1 MLKVSLFSEVITLG
15 GTLNPC
21 NSQVKAKR
29 QRRIYYIFDLKT
41 GSGQSMKQNRAVKSR
56 VDVLAERLRAREKQL
71 SPRLLAV
78 ARYLDQQRETVLEST
93 AMEIAQ
99 ANHTSDAT
107 VIRAIQALG
116 FSGLRDLKQTLKA
129 WFGPSLTSEDKMI
142 TTVSEVTSDVN
153 SAIDFV
159 LQGHRHACEILSQ
172 PQNRGAVADAVTL
185 LSEARQVAI
194 FGINASGILAD
205 YSVRLLNR
213 IGLPAFSLN
222 RAGIALAEQMLALQ
236 RGDVLVMMAQQSAH
250 REGTTVVRE
259 AKRLDIP
266 IVLLTNATDSFFA
279 REANVVITVPRGG
292 EKGRIPL
299 HGTIMVCLEMLILSV
314 ASTLPQRAVKT
325 MKRLQDLYRGL
336 KPAGKK

>member
-1 MLKVSLFSEVITLG
+1 
-15 GTLNPC
+15 
-21 NSQVKAKR
+21 
-29 QRRIYYIFDLKT
+29 
-41 GSGQSMKQNRAVKSR
+41 MKQSRPVKNR
-56 VDVLAERLRAREKQL
+56 VDVVAERLRAREKQL

-78 ARYLDQQRETVLEST
+78 ARYIDQQRETVLEST
-93 AMEIAQ
+93 AMEIAV

-159 LQGHRHACEILSQ
+159 LEGHRHACDVLSQ
-172 PQNRGAVADAVTL
+172 PQNRVAVADSVAL
-185 LSEARQVAI
+185 LGEARQVAI

-236 RGDVLVMMAQQSAH
+236 RGDVLIMMAQQSAH

-266 IVLLTNATDSFFA
+266 IILLTNATDSFFA
-279 REANVVITVPRGG
+279 READVVINVPRGG
-292 EKGRIPL
+292 ENGRIPL

-314 ASTLPQRAVKT
+314 ASTLPQRTVKT
-325 MKRLQDLYRGL
+325 MKRLQDLNRGL
-336 KPAGKK
+336 KPASKK

>member
-1 MLKVSLFSEVITLG
+1 
-15 GTLNPC
+15 
-21 NSQVKAKR
+21 
-29 QRRIYYIFDLKT
+29 
-41 GSGQSMKQNRAVKSR
+41 MKQSRPVKNR
-56 VDVLAERLRAREKQL
+56 VDVVAERLRAREKQL

-78 ARYLDQQRETVLEST
+78 ARYIDQQRETVLEST
-93 AMEIAQ
+93 AMEIAV

-153 SAIDFV
+153 SAIDFM
-159 LQGHRHACEILSQ
+159 LEGHRHACDVLSQ
-172 PQNRGAVADAVTL
+172 PQNRVAVADSVAL
-185 LSEARQVAI
+185 LGEARQVAI
-194 FGINASGILAD
+194 FGINASGILSD

-236 RGDVLVMMAQQSAH
+236 RGDVLIMMAQQSAH

-266 IVLLTNATDSFFA
+266 IILLTNATDSFSPA
-279 REANVVITVPRGG
+279 RR
-292 EKGRIPL
+292 
-299 HGTIMVCLEMLILSV
+299 MS
-314 ASTLPQRAVKT
+314 
-325 MKRLQDLYRGL
+325 
-336 KPAGKK
+336 

>member
-21 NSQVKAKR
+21 NPQVKAKR

-172 PQNRGAVADAVTL
+172 PQNRGAVADAVAL

-250 REGTTVVRE
+250 REGTTVVHE

-314 ASTLPQRAVKT
+314 ASTLPQRTVKT

>member
-1 MLKVSLFSEVITLG
+1 MKSIRT
-15 GTLNPC
+15 
-21 NSQVKAKR
+21 VK
-29 QRRIYYIFDLKT
+29 
-41 GSGQSMKQNRAVKSR
+41 NRT
-56 VDVLAERLRAREKQL
+56 DVLAERLRAREKQL

-78 ARYLDQQRETVLEST
+78 ARYLDQQCETVLEST

-99 ANHTSDAT
+99 ANQTSDAT

-116 FSGLRDLKQTLKA
+116 FSGLRDLKETLKV
-129 WFGPSLTSEDKMI
+129 WFGPAMTSEDKMV
-142 TTVSEVTSDVN
+142 TTVSEVTSDVS

-159 LQGHRHACEILSQ
+159 LSGHRHACEVLSQ
-172 PQNRGAVADAVTL
+172 PQNRVAVADAVTL
-185 LSEARQVAI
+185 LSEARAVAI

-222 RAGIALAEQMLALQ
+222 RSGVALAEQMLAMQ

-259 AKRLDIP
+259 AKRLGIP
-266 IVLLTNATDSFFA
+266 LILLTNATDSFFA
-279 REANVVITVPRGG
+279 READVVINVPRGG

-314 ASTLPQRAVKT
+314 ASAMPQRTVKT
-325 MKRLQDLYRGL
+325 MKRLQDFYRGL
-336 KPAGKK
+336 KPATKK

>member
-1 MLKVSLFSEVITLG
+1 MKAIRT
-15 GTLNPC
+15 
-21 NSQVKAKR
+21 VK
-29 QRRIYYIFDLKT
+29 
-41 GSGQSMKQNRAVKSR
+41 NRT
-56 VDVLAERLRAREKQL
+56 DVLAERLRAREKQL

-93 AMEIAQ
+93 AMEIAL
-99 ANHTSDAT
+99 ANQTSDAT

-116 FSGLRDLKQTLKA
+116 FSGLRDLKETLKV
-129 WFGPSLTSEDKMI
+129 WFGPALTSEDKMVM
-142 TTVSEVTSDVN
+142 TVSEVTSDVS

-159 LQGHRHACEILSQ
+159 LSGHRHACEVLSQ
-172 PQNRGAVADAVTL
+172 PQNRVAVADAVTL
-185 LSEARQVAI
+185 LSEARAVAI

-222 RAGIALAEQMLALQ
+222 RSGVALAEQMLAMQ

-259 AKRLDIP
+259 AKRLGIP
-266 IVLLTNATDSFFA
+266 VILLTNATDSFFA
-279 REANVVITVPRGG
+279 READVVINVPRGG

-314 ASTLPQRAVKT
+314 ASAMPQRTVKT
-325 MKRLQDLYRGL
+325 MKRLQDFYRGL
-336 KPAGKK
+336 KPATKK

>member
-1 MLKVSLFSEVITLG
+1 MKSIRT
-15 GTLNPC
+15 
-21 NSQVKAKR
+21 VK
-29 QRRIYYIFDLKT
+29 
-41 GSGQSMKQNRAVKSR
+41 NRT
-56 VDVLAERLRAREKQL
+56 DVLAERLRAREKQL

-93 AMEIAQ
+93 AMEIAL
-99 ANHTSDAT
+99 ANQTSDAT

-116 FSGLRDLKQTLKA
+116 FSGLRDLKETLKV
-129 WFGPSLTSEDKMI
+129 WFGPALTSEDKMV
-142 TTVSEVTSDVN
+142 TTVSEVTSDVS

-159 LQGHRHACEILSQ
+159 LSGHRHACEVLSQ
-172 PQNRGAVADAVTL
+172 PQNRVAVADAVTL
-185 LSEARQVAI
+185 LSEARAVAI

-222 RAGIALAEQMLALQ
+222 RSGVALAEQMLAMQ

-259 AKRLDIP
+259 AKRLGIP
-266 IVLLTNATDSFFA
+266 LILLTNATDSFFG
-279 REANVVITVPRGG
+279 READVVINVPRGG

-314 ASTLPQRAVKT
+314 ASAMPQRTVKT
-325 MKRLQDLYRGL
+325 MKRLQDFYRGL
-336 KPAGKK
+336 KPATKK

>member
-1 MLKVSLFSEVITLG
+1 MTQFRPG
-15 GTLNPC
+15 
-21 NSQVKAKR
+21 R
-29 QRRIYYIFDLKT
+29 
-41 GSGQSMKQNRAVKSR
+41 SR
-56 VDVLAERLRAREKQL
+56 VDILGERLRSREKQL

-78 ARYLDQQRETVLEST
+78 ARYIDQQRERVLEST
-93 AMEIAQ
+93 AMEIAK
-99 ANHTSDAT
+99 ANQTSDAT
-107 VIRAIQALG
+107 VIRAVQALG
-116 FSGLRDLKQTLKA
+116 FSGLRDLKQTLQA

-153 SAIDFV
+153 SSIDFV
-159 LQGHRHACEILSQ
+159 LEGHRRACEVMSQ
-172 PQNRGAVADAVTL
+172 PQNRIAIADAVAL
-185 LSEARQVAI
+185 LAEARQVAI

-222 RAGIALAEQMLALQ
+222 RASIALAEQMLALQ

-259 AKRLDIP
+259 AKRLGVP
-266 IVLLTNATDSFFA
+266 IILLTHATESFFA
-279 REANVVITVPRGG
+279 READVVINVPRGG
-292 EKGRIPL
+292 ENGRIPL

-314 ASTLPQRAVKT
+314 ASTLPQRTVKT

>member
-1 MLKVSLFSEVITLG
+1 MKSIRT
-15 GTLNPC
+15 
-21 NSQVKAKR
+21 VK
-29 QRRIYYIFDLKT
+29 
-41 GSGQSMKQNRAVKSR
+41 NRT
-56 VDVLAERLRAREKQL
+56 DVLAERLRAREKQL
-71 SPRLLAV
+71 SPRLLSV

-93 AMEIAQ
+93 AMEIAL
-99 ANHTSDAT
+99 ANQTSDAT

-116 FSGLRDLKQTLKA
+116 FSGLRDLKETLKV
-129 WFGPSLTSEDKMI
+129 WFGPALTSEDKMV
-142 TTVSEVTSDVN
+142 TTVSEVTSDVS

-159 LQGHRHACEILSQ
+159 LSGHRHACEVLSQ
-172 PQNRGAVADAVTL
+172 PQNRVAVADAVTL
-185 LSEARQVAI
+185 LSEARAVAI

-222 RAGIALAEQMLALQ
+222 RSGVALAEQMLAMQ

-259 AKRLDIP
+259 AKRLGIP
-266 IVLLTNATDSFFA
+266 LILLTNATDSFFA
-279 REANVVITVPRGG
+279 READVVINVPRGG

-314 ASTLPQRAVKT
+314 ASAMPQRTVKT
-325 MKRLQDLYRGL
+325 MKRLQDFYRGL
-336 KPAGKK
+336 KPATKK

>member
-21 NSQVKAKR
+21 NPQVKAKR
-29 QRRIYYIFDLKT
+29 KRRIYYIFDLKT

-172 PQNRGAVADAVTL
+172 PQNRGAVADAVAL

-314 ASTLPQRAVKT
+314 ASTLPQRTVKT

>member
-1 MLKVSLFSEVITLG
+1 MKSIRT
-15 GTLNPC
+15 
-21 NSQVKAKR
+21 VK
-29 QRRIYYIFDLKT
+29 
-41 GSGQSMKQNRAVKSR
+41 NRT
-56 VDVLAERLRAREKQL
+56 DVLAERLRAREKQL

-93 AMEIAQ
+93 AMEIAL
-99 ANHTSDAT
+99 ANQTSDAT

-116 FSGLRDLKQTLKA
+116 FSGLRDLKETLKV
-129 WFGPSLTSEDKMI
+129 WFGPALTSEDKMV
-142 TTVSEVTSDVN
+142 TTVSEVTSDVS

-159 LQGHRHACEILSQ
+159 LSGHRHACEVLSQ
-172 PQNRGAVADAVTL
+172 PQNRVAVADAVTL
-185 LSEARQVAI
+185 LSEARAVAI

-222 RAGIALAEQMLALQ
+222 RSGVALAEQMLGMQ

-259 AKRLDIP
+259 AKRLGIP
-266 IVLLTNATDSFFA
+266 LILLTNATDSFFA
-279 REANVVITVPRGG
+279 READVVINVPRGG

-314 ASTLPQRAVKT
+314 ASAMPQRTVKT
-325 MKRLQDLYRGL
+325 MKRLQDFYRGL
-336 KPAGKK
+336 KPATKK

>member
-1 MLKVSLFSEVITLG
+1 MKSIRT
-15 GTLNPC
+15 
-21 NSQVKAKR
+21 AK
-29 QRRIYYIFDLKT
+29 
-41 GSGQSMKQNRAVKSR
+41 NRT
-56 VDVLAERLRAREKQL
+56 DVLAERLRAREKQL

-99 ANHTSDAT
+99 ANQTSDAT

-116 FSGLRDLKQTLKA
+116 FSGLRDLKETLKV
-129 WFGPSLTSEDKMI
+129 WFGPAMTSEDKMV
-142 TTVSEVTSDVN
+142 TTVSEVTSDVS

-159 LQGHRHACEILSQ
+159 LSGHRHACEVLSQ
-172 PQNRGAVADAVTL
+172 PQNRVAVADAVTL
-185 LSEARQVAI
+185 LSEARAVAI

-222 RAGIALAEQMLALQ
+222 RSGVALAEQMLAMQ

-259 AKRLDIP
+259 AKRLGIP
-266 IVLLTNATDSFFA
+266 LILLTNATDSFFA
-279 REANVVITVPRGG
+279 READVVINVPRGG

-314 ASTLPQRAVKT
+314 ASAMPQRTVKT
-325 MKRLQDLYRGL
+325 MKRLQDFYRGL
-336 KPAGKK
+336 KPATKK

>member
-1 MLKVSLFSEVITLG
+1 
-15 GTLNPC
+15 
-21 NSQVKAKR
+21 
-29 QRRIYYIFDLKT
+29 
-41 GSGQSMKQNRAVKSR
+41 MKQNRPVKNR
-56 VDVLAERLRAREKQL
+56 VDVVAERLRAREKQL

-78 ARYLDQQRETVLEST
+78 ARYIDQQRETVLEST
-93 AMEIAQ
+93 AMEIAV

-159 LQGHRHACEILSQ
+159 LEGHRHACEVLSQ
-172 PQNRGAVADAVTL
+172 PMNRVAVADSVAL
-185 LSEARQVAI
+185 LGEARQVAI

-236 RGDVLVMMAQQSAH
+236 RGDVLIMMAQQSAH

-266 IVLLTNATDSFFA
+266 IILLTNATDSFFA
-279 REANVVITVPRGG
+279 READVVINVPRGG

-314 ASTLPQRAVKT
+314 ASTLPQRTVKT
-325 MKRLQDLYRGL
+325 MKRLQDLNRGL
-336 KPAGKK
+336 KPASKK

>member
-1 MLKVSLFSEVITLG
+1 
-15 GTLNPC
+15 
-21 NSQVKAKR
+21 
-29 QRRIYYIFDLKT
+29 
-41 GSGQSMKQNRAVKSR
+41 
-56 VDVLAERLRAREKQL
+56 
-71 SPRLLAV
+71 V
-78 ARYLDQQRETVLEST
+78 ARYIDQQRETVLEST
-93 AMEIAQ
+93 AMEIAV

-116 FSGLRDLKQTLKA
+116 FSGLRDLKQSLKA

-159 LQGHRHACEILSQ
+159 LEGHRHACEVLSQ
-172 PQNRGAVADAVTL
+172 PQNRVAVADSVAL
-185 LSEARQVAI
+185 LGEARQVAI

-236 RGDVLVMMAQQSAH
+236 RGDVLIMMAQQSAH

-266 IVLLTNATDSFFA
+266 IILLTNATDSFFA
-279 REANVVITVPRGG
+279 READVVINVPRGG

-314 ASTLPQRAVKT
+314 ASTLPQRTVKT
-325 MKRLQDLYRGL
+325 MKRLQDLNRGL
-336 KPAGKK
+336 KPASKK

>member
-1 MLKVSLFSEVITLG
+1 MKSIRT
-15 GTLNPC
+15 
-21 NSQVKAKR
+21 VK
-29 QRRIYYIFDLKT
+29 
-41 GSGQSMKQNRAVKSR
+41 NRT
-56 VDVLAERLRAREKQL
+56 DVLAERLRAREKQL

-93 AMEIAQ
+93 AMEIAL
-99 ANHTSDAT
+99 ANQTSDAT

-116 FSGLRDLKQTLKA
+116 FSGLRDLKETLKV
-129 WFGPSLTSEDKMI
+129 WFGPAMTSEDKMV
-142 TTVSEVTSDVN
+142 TTVSEVTSDVS

-159 LQGHRHACEILSQ
+159 LSGHRHACEVLSQ
-172 PQNRGAVADAVTL
+172 PQNRVAVADAVTL
-185 LSEARQVAI
+185 LSEARAVAI

-222 RAGIALAEQMLALQ
+222 RSGVALAEQMLAMQ

-259 AKRLDIP
+259 AKRLGIP
-266 IVLLTNATDSFFA
+266 LILLTNATDSFFA
-279 REANVVITVPRGG
+279 READVVINVPRGG

-314 ASTLPQRAVKT
+314 ASAMPQRTVKT
-325 MKRLQDLYRGL
+325 MKRLQDFYRGL
-336 KPAGKK
+336 KPATKK

>member
-1 MLKVSLFSEVITLG
+1 
-15 GTLNPC
+15 
-21 NSQVKAKR
+21 
-29 QRRIYYIFDLKT
+29 
-41 GSGQSMKQNRAVKSR
+41 MKQTRQAKNR
-56 VDVLAERLRAREKQL
+56 VDVVAERLRAREKQL

-78 ARYLDQQRETVLEST
+78 ARYIDQQRETVLEST
-93 AMEIAQ
+93 AMEIAV

-159 LQGHRHACEILSQ
+159 LDGHRHACEVLSQ
-172 PQNRGAVADAVTL
+172 PQNRVAVADAVAL
-185 LSEARQVAI
+185 LGEAREVAI

-259 AKRLDIP
+259 AKRLGIP

-279 REANVVITVPRGG
+279 READVVITVPRGG
-292 EKGRIPL
+292 ENGRIPL

-314 ASTLPQRAVKT
+314 ASTLPQRTVKT

-336 KPAGKK
+336 KTASKK

>member
-1 MLKVSLFSEVITLG
+1 MKSIRT
-15 GTLNPC
+15 
-21 NSQVKAKR
+21 AK
-29 QRRIYYIFDLKT
+29 
-41 GSGQSMKQNRAVKSR
+41 NRT
-56 VDVLAERLRAREKQL
+56 DVLAERLRAREKQL

-93 AMEIAQ
+93 AMEIAL
-99 ANHTSDAT
+99 ANQTSDAT

-116 FSGLRDLKQTLKA
+116 FRGLRDLKETLKV
-129 WFGPSLTSEDKMI
+129 WFGPALTSEDKMV
-142 TTVSEVTSDVN
+142 TTVSEVTSDVS

-159 LQGHRHACEILSQ
+159 LSGHRHACEVLSQ
-172 PQNRGAVADAVTL
+172 PQNRVAVADAVTL
-185 LSEARQVAI
+185 LSEARAVTI

-222 RAGIALAEQMLALQ
+222 RSGVALAEQMLAMQ

-259 AKRLDIP
+259 AKRLGIP
-266 IVLLTNATDSFFA
+266 LILLTNATDSFFA
-279 REANVVITVPRGG
+279 READVVINVPRGG

-314 ASTLPQRAVKT
+314 ASAMPQRTVKT
-325 MKRLQDLYRGL
+325 MKRLQDFYRGL
-336 KPAGKK
+336 KPAAKK

>member
-1 MLKVSLFSEVITLG
+1 MKSIRT
-15 GTLNPC
+15 
-21 NSQVKAKR
+21 AK
-29 QRRIYYIFDLKT
+29 
-41 GSGQSMKQNRAVKSR
+41 NRT
-56 VDVLAERLRAREKQL
+56 DVLAERLRAREKQL

-93 AMEIAQ
+93 AMEIAL
-99 ANHTSDAT
+99 ANQTSDAT

-116 FSGLRDLKQTLKA
+116 FSGLRDLKETLKV
-129 WFGPSLTSEDKMI
+129 WFGPALTSEDKMV
-142 TTVSEVTSDVN
+142 TTVSEVTSDVS

-159 LQGHRHACEILSQ
+159 LSGHRHACEVLSQ
-172 PQNRGAVADAVTL
+172 PQNRVAVADAVTL
-185 LSEARQVAI
+185 LSEARAVAI

-222 RAGIALAEQMLALQ
+222 RSGVALAEQMLAMQ

-259 AKRLDIP
+259 AKRLGIP
-266 IVLLTNATDSFFA
+266 LILLTNATDSFFA
-279 REANVVITVPRGG
+279 READVVINVPRGG

-314 ASTLPQRAVKT
+314 ASAMPQRTVKT
-325 MKRLQDLYRGL
+325 MKRLQDFYRGL
-336 KPAGKK
+336 KPATKK

>member
-1 MLKVSLFSEVITLG
+1 MKSIRT
-15 GTLNPC
+15 
-21 NSQVKAKR
+21 VK
-29 QRRIYYIFDLKT
+29 
-41 GSGQSMKQNRAVKSR
+41 NRT
-56 VDVLAERLRAREKQL
+56 DVLAERLRAREKQL

-99 ANHTSDAT
+99 ANQTSDAT

-116 FSGLRDLKQTLKA
+116 FSGLRDLKETLKV
-129 WFGPSLTSEDKMI
+129 WFGPALTSEDKMV
-142 TTVSEVTSDVN
+142 TTVSEVTSDVS

-159 LQGHRHACEILSQ
+159 LSGHRHACEVLFQ
-172 PQNRGAVADAVTL
+172 PQNRVAVVDAVTL
-185 LSEARQVAI
+185 LSEARAVAI

-222 RAGIALAEQMLALQ
+222 RSGVALAEQMLAMQ

-259 AKRLDIP
+259 AKRLGIP
-266 IVLLTNATDSFFA
+266 LVLLTNASDSFFA
-279 REANVVITVPRGG
+279 READVVINVPRGG

-314 ASTLPQRAVKT
+314 ASAMPQRTVKT
-325 MKRLQDLYRGL
+325 MKRLQDFYRGL
-336 KPAGKK
+336 KPATKK

>member
-1 MLKVSLFSEVITLG
+1 MKSIRT
-15 GTLNPC
+15 
-21 NSQVKAKR
+21 VK
-29 QRRIYYIFDLKT
+29 
-41 GSGQSMKQNRAVKSR
+41 NRT
-56 VDVLAERLRAREKQL
+56 DVLAERLRAREKQL

-93 AMEIAQ
+93 AMEIAL
-99 ANHTSDAT
+99 ANQTSDAT

-116 FSGLRDLKQTLKA
+116 FSGLRDLKETLKV
-129 WFGPSLTSEDKMI
+129 WLGPALTSEDKMV
-142 TTVSEVTSDVN
+142 TTVSEVTSDVS

-159 LQGHRHACEILSQ
+159 LSGHRHACEVLSQ
-172 PQNRGAVADAVTL
+172 PQNRVAVADAVTL
-185 LSEARQVAI
+185 LSEARAVAI

-222 RAGIALAEQMLALQ
+222 RSGVALAEQMLAMQ

-259 AKRLDIP
+259 AKRLGIP
-266 IVLLTNATDSFFA
+266 LILLTNATDSFFA
-279 REANVVITVPRGG
+279 READVVINVPRGG

-314 ASTLPQRAVKT
+314 ASAMPQRTVKT
-325 MKRLQDLYRGL
+325 MKRLQDFYRGL
-336 KPAGKK
+336 KPATKK

>member
-1 MLKVSLFSEVITLG
+1 MKAIRT
-15 GTLNPC
+15 
-21 NSQVKAKR
+21 VK
-29 QRRIYYIFDLKT
+29 
-41 GSGQSMKQNRAVKSR
+41 NRT
-56 VDVLAERLRAREKQL
+56 DVLAERLRAREKQL
-71 SPRLLAV
+71 SQRLLAV

-93 AMEIAQ
+93 AMEIAL
-99 ANHTSDAT
+99 ANQTSDAT

-116 FSGLRDLKQTLKA
+116 FSGLRDLKETLKV
-129 WFGPSLTSEDKMI
+129 WFGPALTSEDKMVM
-142 TTVSEVTSDVN
+142 TVSEVTSDVS

-159 LQGHRHACEILSQ
+159 LSGHRHACEVLSQ
-172 PQNRGAVADAVTL
+172 PQNRVAVADAVTL
-185 LSEARQVAI
+185 LSEARAVAI

-222 RAGIALAEQMLALQ
+222 RSGVALAEQMLAMQ

-259 AKRLDIP
+259 AKRLGIP
-266 IVLLTNATDSFFA
+266 VILLTNATDSFFA
-279 REANVVITVPRGG
+279 READVVINVPRGG

-314 ASTLPQRAVKT
+314 ASAMPQRTVKT
-325 MKRLQDLYRGL
+325 MKRLQDFYRGL
-336 KPAGKK
+336 KPATKK

>member
-21 NSQVKAKR
+21 NPQVKAKR

-172 PQNRGAVADAVTL
+172 PQNRGAVADAVAL

-314 ASTLPQRAVKT
+314 ASTLPQRTVKT

>member
-1 MLKVSLFSEVITLG
+1 
-15 GTLNPC
+15 
-21 NSQVKAKR
+21 
-29 QRRIYYIFDLKT
+29 
-41 GSGQSMKQNRAVKSR
+41 MKQSRPVKNR
-56 VDVLAERLRAREKQL
+56 VDVVAERLRAREKQL

-78 ARYLDQQRETVLEST
+78 ARYIDQQRETVLEST
-93 AMEIAQ
+93 AMEIAV

-159 LQGHRHACEILSQ
+159 LEGHRHACEVLSQ
-172 PQNRGAVADAVTL
+172 PMNRVAVADSVAL
-185 LSEARQVAI
+185 LGEARQVAI

-236 RGDVLVMMAQQSAH
+236 RGDVLIMMAQQSAH

-259 AKRLDIP
+259 AKRLDI
-266 IVLLTNATDSFFA
+266 
-279 REANVVITVPRGG
+279 
-292 EKGRIPL
+292 
-299 HGTIMVCLEMLILSV
+299 
-314 ASTLPQRAVKT
+314 
-325 MKRLQDLYRGL
+325 RLFC
-336 KPAGKK
+336 

>member
-1 MLKVSLFSEVITLG
+1 MKSIRT
-15 GTLNPC
+15 
-21 NSQVKAKR
+21 VK
-29 QRRIYYIFDLKT
+29 
-41 GSGQSMKQNRAVKSR
+41 NRT
-56 VDVLAERLRAREKQL
+56 DVLAERLRAREKQL

-93 AMEIAQ
+93 AMEIAL
-99 ANHTSDAT
+99 ANQTSDAT

-116 FSGLRDLKQTLKA
+116 FSGLRDLKETLKV
-129 WFGPSLTSEDKMI
+129 WFGPALTSEDKMV
-142 TTVSEVTSDVN
+142 TTVSEVTSDVS

-159 LQGHRHACEILSQ
+159 LSGHRHACEVLSQ
-172 PQNRGAVADAVTL
+172 PQNRVTVADAVTL
-185 LSEARQVAI
+185 LSEARAVAI

-222 RAGIALAEQMLALQ
+222 RSGVALAEQMLAMQ

-259 AKRLDIP
+259 AKRLGIP
-266 IVLLTNATDSFFA
+266 LILLTNATDSFFA
-279 REANVVITVPRGG
+279 READVVINVPRGG

-314 ASTLPQRAVKT
+314 ASAMPQRTVKT
-325 MKRLQDLYRGL
+325 MKRLQDFYRGL
-336 KPAGKK
+336 KPATKK

>member
-21 NSQVKAKR
+21 NPQVKAKR
-29 QRRIYYIFDLKT
+29 HRRIYYIFDLKT

-172 PQNRGAVADAVTL
+172 PQNRGAVADAVAL

-314 ASTLPQRAVKT
+314 ASTLPQRTVKT